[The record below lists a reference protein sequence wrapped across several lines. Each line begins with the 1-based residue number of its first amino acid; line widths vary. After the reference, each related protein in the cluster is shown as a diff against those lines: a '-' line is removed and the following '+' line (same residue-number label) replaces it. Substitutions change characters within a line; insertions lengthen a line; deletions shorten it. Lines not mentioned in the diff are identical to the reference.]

1 MRVRTPRPQ
10 LAGRALGIAGALWLL
25 TGCSIGS
32 PPKEPT
38 TRLPPDLDRRVRAGR
53 ASWYGEAHHGKQ
65 TASGERYD
73 MHAMT
78 VAHRTLPLGTWL
90 LVENPR
96 NGKAVRVRVNDR
108 GPYVDGRVLDLS
120 LAAARAL
127 GGVGQGV
134 IPVRYQVID
143 PPRSRE

>member
-1 MRVRTPRPQ
+1 MRDPIAQ
-10 LAGRALGIAGALWLL
+10 LKGRAIGIVGALWLL
-25 TGCSIGS
+25 TGCSLVS

-38 TRLPPDLDRRVRAGR
+38 VRLPPELDGRVRAGR

-65 TASGERYD
+65 TASGERFD

-78 VAHRTLPLGTWL
+78 AAHRTLPLGTWL
-90 LVENPR
+90 LVENPE
-96 NGKAVRVRVNDR
+96 NGKTVRVRVNDR

-127 GGVGQGV
+127 GGMSEGV
-134 IPVRYQVID
+134 IRVRYRVVD
-143 PPRSRE
+143 PPRTRE